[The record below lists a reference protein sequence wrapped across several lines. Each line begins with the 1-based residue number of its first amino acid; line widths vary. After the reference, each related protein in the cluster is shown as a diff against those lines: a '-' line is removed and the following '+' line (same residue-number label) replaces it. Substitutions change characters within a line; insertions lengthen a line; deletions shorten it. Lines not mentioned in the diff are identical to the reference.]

1 MKNVI
6 ELNLPKY
13 VIKSSI
19 TDQFLAKNLDNK
31 KFEWVKLTPKDSNY
45 QTSFTEKEIKQ
56 IESKLASYKK
66 KPLAVTSDF
75 KGIIQWVIRCLDQ

>member
-1 MKNVI
+1 MKGATNMKNVI

-13 VIKSSI
+13 VVKSSI

-56 IESKLASYKK
+56 IESKLASYTKK
-66 KPLAVTSDF
+66 ATS
-75 KGIIQWVIRCLDQ
+75 GN

>member
-1 MKNVI
+1 MKGATNMKNVI

-13 VIKSSI
+13 VVKSSI

-56 IESKLASYKK
+56 MESKLASYTK

-75 KGIIQWVIRCLDQ
+75 KGIIQ